1 METATNKG
9 KLPPDAAGQKPT
21 RQTVALTQL
30 VTTAGTQVRSEISE
44 SVVAEYVEALGEGSR
59 FPPIVVFR
67 ADGAD
72 VLADG
77 FHRVRAYQK
86 AGRDEIEA
94 DIYEGG
100 PDEALWFALGA
111 NRAHGQRLNEGDKRR
126 AIELAY
132 KAWPDTSQRRIALHV
147 GCVPTYVGQ
156 VRAQLST
163 TVQLPEKV
171 VGRDG
176 RRRPATRPAKPRE
189 PSKTEPAA
197 PSPASAERPASAG
210 DRSQPADAP
219 APAVATGPAA
229 VATGPAAV
237 ATDPAVVA
245 TDPAAGRDPQQGG
258 EQAPH
263 EPQDVSAV
271 SDPPQSG
278 AEKSRGGV
286 TARQSA
292 RDRSNRIVSV
302 VADNAK
308 NLMAQEDLIDV
319 SALDRGQLA
328 QWIEDLEE
336 GRRLLT
342 RFIRRLREGM

>member
-156 VRAQLST
+156 VRAQLSHYC
-163 TVQLPEKV
+163 TVAGK
-171 VGRDG
+171 G
-176 RRRPATRPAKPRE
+176 RRPRRPPTP
-189 PSKTEPAA
+189 
-197 PSPASAERPASAG
+197 G
-210 DRSQPADAP
+210 H
-219 APAVATGPAA
+219 
-229 VATGPAAV
+229 
-237 ATDPAVVA
+237 
-245 TDPAAGRDPQQGG
+245 AAG
-258 EQAPH
+258 EAPRTL
-263 EPQDVSAV
+263 EN
-271 SDPPQSG
+271 G
-278 AEKSRGGV
+278 TR
-286 TARQSA
+286 
-292 RDRSNRIVSV
+292 RSVPRV
-302 VADNAK
+302 
-308 NLMAQEDLIDV
+308 
-319 SALDRGQLA
+319 R
-328 QWIEDLEE
+328 
-336 GRRLLT
+336 
-342 RFIRRLREGM
+342 

>member
-1 METATNKG
+1 METPPSEG

-59 FPPIVVFR
+59 FPPVVVFR

-77 FHRVRAYQK
+77 FHRVRAYQE

-100 PDEALWFALGA
+100 PDEALWYALGA
-111 NRAHGQRLNEGDKRR
+111 NRAHGQRLNPTDKRR

-132 KAWPDTSQRRIALHV
+132 KAWPDISQVRIAAQV
-147 GCVPTYVGQ
+147 GCGQQYVGK
-156 VRAQLST
+156 VRQQLT
-163 TVQLPEKV
+163 PMRKLPDTV

-176 RRRPATRPAKPRE
+176 RRRPATRPAKGRE
-189 PSKTEPAA
+189 PSKTEDGGPPAA
-197 PSPASAERPASAG
+197 STPLPASGG
-210 DRSQPADAP
+210 DRSQPAAVP
-219 APAVATGPAA
+219 LPAVATSPAA
-229 VATGPAAV
+229 
-237 ATDPAVVA
+237 D
-245 TDPAAGRDPQQGG
+245 RDP
-258 EQAPH
+258 EPEERAPA
-263 EPQDVSAV
+263 EPQDVSTM
-271 SDPPQSG
+271 SDPPQPG

-292 RDRSNRIVSV
+292 QDRSNRIVSV

-308 NLMAQEDLIDV
+308 NLMAQEDLIDF